1 MKQQTSFIF
10 ALLLISIC
18 FLPNSFAQNS
28 SQWHLPD
35 SAVARLGKGSIV
47 DITYAPNGT
56 HFAVVSTI
64 GIWLYD
70 ARTYKET
77 ALLTGHTWEEV
88 STIAFSLDGKTLAS
102 GGGDGTIVLWEVPSE
117 MPEDVNGDGS
127 VNIDDLM
134 FVAARLGHVGEG
146 AAADVNGDGVVN
158 ILDLVA
164 VAGAVE

>member
-1 MKQQTSFIF
+1 MKQKTSFIF

-35 SAVARLGKGSIV
+35 SAIARLGKGSIV
-47 DITYAPNGT
+47 DITYAPNGA

-88 STIAFSLDGKTLAS
+88 STIAFSPDGKTLAS
-102 GGGDGTIVLWEVPSE
+102 ASWDDPVRLWDVSTGQLRVTLTGYVNNVNAHCVL
-117 MPEDVNGDGS
+117 
-127 VNIDDLM
+127 
-134 FVAARLGHVGEG
+134 
-146 AAADVNGDGVVN
+146 
-158 ILDLVA
+158 
-164 VAGAVE
+164 AGRNNACYRKR